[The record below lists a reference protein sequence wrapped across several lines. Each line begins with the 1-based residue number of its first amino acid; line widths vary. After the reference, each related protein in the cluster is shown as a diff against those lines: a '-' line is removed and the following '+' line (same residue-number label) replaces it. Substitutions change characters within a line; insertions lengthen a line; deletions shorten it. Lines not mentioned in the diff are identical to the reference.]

1 MKTELLEEMLE
12 WKNVVV
18 IDFENYQC
26 IPSDLL
32 NEDYIYY
39 LFCGVNTINNANKYK
54 AMLKG
59 YDVKIIAS
67 KHTGT
72 NFVDNRISMYIG
84 YIFGKYSPRQVVIV
98 SNDIDYYEMVFDL
111 KNHGYPIVLREP
123 SLGSKDVI
131 KRQQEYILDIQKIKE
146 SDDELTVKSIIGFN
160 NGECVV
166 SLSQLRCILK
176 KNLKFSKAEIDST
189 IDILTRGHAKVIK
202 KKGKEIFYQ
211 LL

>member
-1 MKTELLEEMLE
+1 MKTELVEEMLE

-32 NEDYIYY
+32 NKDYIYY
-39 LFCGVNTINNANKYK
+39 LFCGVNTVTNANKYK
-54 AMLKG
+54 AMLDG
-59 YDVKIIAS
+59 YDVNVIES

-84 YIFGKYSPRQVVIV
+84 YIFGKYSPRQIVVV
-98 SNDIDYYEMVFDL
+98 SNDIDYYEMIFDL

-131 KRQQEYILDIQKIKE
+131 KRQQEYILDVEKIKE
-146 SDDELTVKSIIGFN
+146 SDDVIVKNIIKFN
-160 NGECVV
+160 DGECVV
-166 SLSQLRCILK
+166 GLSKLRYILR
-176 KNLKFSKAEIDST
+176 KNLNLSKAEIQST
-189 IDILTRGHAKVIK
+189 IDILTRWHAKPIK
-202 KKGKEIFYQ
+202 KKGKEMFYQ

>member
-1 MKTELLEEMLE
+1 MKTELVEEMLE

-32 NEDYIYY
+32 NKDYIYY
-39 LFCGVNTINNANKYK
+39 LFCGVNTVTNANKYK
-54 AMLKG
+54 AMLDG
-59 YDVKIIAS
+59 YDVNVIES

-84 YIFGKYSPRQVVIV
+84 YIFGKYSPRQIVVV
-98 SNDIDYYEMVFDL
+98 SNDIDYYEMIFDL

-131 KRQQEYILDIQKIKE
+131 KRQQEYILYVEKIKE
-146 SDDELTVKSIIGFN
+146 SDDAIVKNIIEFN
-160 NGECVV
+160 DGECVV
-166 SLSQLRCILK
+166 GLSKLRYILR
-176 KNLKFSKAEIDST
+176 KNLNLSKAEIQST
-189 IDILTRGHAKVIK
+189 IDMLTRGHAKPIK
-202 KKGKEIFYQ
+202 KKGKEMFYQ

>member
-1 MKTELLEEMLE
+1 MKTELVEEMLE
-12 WKNVVV
+12 WKNVVIV
-18 IDFENYQC
+18 DFENYQC

-39 LFCGVNTINNANKYK
+39 LFCGVNTVTNANKYK
-54 AMLKG
+54 AMLDG
-59 YDVKIIAS
+59 YDVNIIAS

-84 YIFGKYSPRQVVIV
+84 YIFGKYSPRQIVVV
-98 SNDIDYYEMVFDL
+98 SNDIDYYEMIFDL

-131 KRQQEYILDIQKIKE
+131 KRQQEYILYVEKIKE
-146 SDDELTVKSIIGFN
+146 SDDAIVKNIIEFN
-160 NGECVV
+160 DGECVV
-166 SLSQLRCILK
+166 GLSKLRYILR
-176 KNLKFSKAEIDST
+176 KNLNLSKEEIQST
-189 IDILTRGHAKVIK
+189 IDMLTRGHAKPIK
-202 KKGKEIFYQ
+202 KKGKEMFYQ